1 MARGLHL
8 AVVLTIST
16 FSAALQSADDVPPPE
31 ATEQWSPV
39 PPVVAA
45 PPGAPPSDAI
55 PLFTGKSL
63 EAWTNATSQTG
74 TSPPSSQS
82 WKVVDNAMVIEPGAG
97 DIQTKAAFGDVQL
110 HLEFRTPRA
119 VKGEGQDRGNSGVFF
134 MGRYELQILDSY
146 RNATYVNGQ
155 AASVY
160 KQFAPL
166 VNASRAPGEWQT
178 YDVVFCAPHFTGK
191 TKPARMTVVHNGV
204 LVQNDV
210 ALRGATTYRGR
221 PVYKPHDARLP
232 LALQDHGSPV
242 AFRNIWVR
250 EIACQPSS
258 TD

>member
-1 MARGLHL
+1 MIL
-8 AVVLTIST
+8 VIST
-16 FSAALQSADDVPPPE
+16 FSSALVAADDRPPPE

-39 PPVVAA
+39 PPVVTTR
-45 PPGAPPSDAI
+45 PDVPPSDAI
-55 PLFTGKSL
+55 GLFTGKSL
-63 EAWTNATSQTG
+63 DAWTKSTTQTG
-74 TSPPSSQS
+74 PNPPSSRP
-82 WKVVDNAMVIEPGAG
+82 WKVIDNAMVIEPGAG

-110 HLEFRTPRA
+110 HLEFRTPI
-119 VKGEGQDRGNSGVFF
+119 VVSSEGQDRANSGIFF

-166 VNASRAPGEWQT
+166 VNASRPPGEWQT
-178 YDVVFCAPHFTGK
+178 LDVVFCTPRFKSAVV
-191 TKPARMTVVHNGV
+191 PAHMTVFHNGV

-210 ALRGATTYRGR
+210 TLLGPTTYRGK
-221 PVYKPHDARLP
+221 PVYEPHDAKLP

-250 EIACQPSS
+250 EIACPTISS
-258 TD
+258 PP